1 MNKKINLLLAAL
13 LITGTGVFAASNYN
27 YTQNTPAPLYQPNYY
42 QQNNYNI
49 NNGTLRGSVVTVP
62 AGQQFKTVVTTPL
75 SSQTLSLGQTVTLA
89 LGSDFYYGNN
99 LIAPAGSSVTGTVLE
114 VSKAKHGSMNG
125 KLLVRFTQI
134 ITPYGIQ
141 IPISAVIKTDDNTG
155 VLLGGTKLDV
165 TKEYT
170 KDIVAGTGAG
180 ALSGVVFGA
189 LAGGNVGK
197 GAALGTAVGA
207 GGGLVKSIWD
217 KGNDVEIPANASI
230 DLILTQPITV
240 NPGLNQTN
248 Y

>member
-1 MNKKINLLLAAL
+1 MLKIINLAITAIILTGSTVLAA
-13 LITGTGVFAASNYN
+13 ANYN
-27 YTQNTPAPLYQPNYY
+27 YTESTPAPLYQPNYY
-42 QQNNYNI
+42 QQNNFNY
-49 NNGTLRGSVVTVP
+49 NNGTLHGSIVTVP
-62 AGQQFKTVVTTPL
+62 AGQEFKTVVTTPL
-75 SSQTLSLGQTVTLA
+75 SSQNLTLGQTVTLA

-99 LIAPAGSSVTGTVLE
+99 LIAPAGSSVSGTVLE

-134 ITPYGIQ
+134 TTPYGVQ

-155 VLLGGTKLDV
+155 VLVGGTKLDV

-170 KDIVAGTGAG
+170 KDLAVGAG
-180 ALSGVVFGA
+180 AGAISGVVFGA

-207 GGGLVKSIWD
+207 GGGLIKSIWD
-217 KGNDVEIPANASI
+217 KGDDVEIPANASI
-230 DLILTQPITV
+230 DLVLTQPITV
-240 NPGLNQTN
+240 NPALYQTN